1 MNYWMCEY
9 ARQKGFKCAD
19 NFAEYMG
26 ADYDTNGD
34 GKVDTD
40 GLRYVPGESESSYV
54 TRITN
59 TLRSTIR
66 DSNTHFVSASSSY
79 DYIQS
84 DDTHPTYNGG
94 TVTAGLFGGTTGYRR
109 SALHHHHRR
118 QEPDLEPVWPR
129 AHGLGCID
137 VQPCVTLIATEA
149 LTFGIATQAQIPAGR
164 RAGRDTSLGPQ
175 SGPSC
180 CCGAARG
187 QRVGLVPVWRQ
198 FAARSDRGG
207 SPSPAFHPL
216 CR

>member
-1 MNYWMCEY
+1 MCEY

-94 TVTAGLFGGTTGYRR
+94 TVSAGLLGGSTG
-109 SALHHHHRR
+109 
-118 QEPDLEPVWPR
+118 
-129 AHGLGCID
+129 
-137 VQPCVTLIATEA
+137 T
-149 LTFGIATQAQIPAGR
+149 
-164 RAGRDTSLGPQ
+164 
-175 SGPSC
+175 
-180 CCGAARG
+180 GAARYTTIT
-187 QRVGLVPVWRQ
+187 
-198 FAARSDRGG
+198 GG
-207 SPSPAFHPL
+207 KNPIWNQYGHERMGWAVSTSNPPAP
-216 CR
+216 